1 MFEKIRLINQLL
13 SNFRRDGC
21 EELPLVMN
29 VMLENLSI
37 VVNYICAATKFPP
50 WVFRPERIYVVCIL
64 ICFQATAHGK
74 VMFSQMS
81 VYLGGGGLFGPMCFS
96 LLSQASV
103 CLGGR
108 GRVVSPVSPM
118 CFPVDMEVWDTVGKW
133 AVCILLEY
141 FLVTACKQSVQQ
153 AGGTHPTRMHSC

>member
-50 WVFRPERIYVVCIL
+50 WVFRPEWIYVVCIL

-74 VMFSQMS
+74 VVFTN
-81 VYLGGGGLFGPMCFS
+81 
-96 LLSQASV
+96 V
-103 CLGGR
+103 CLPGGALR
-108 GRVVSPVSPM
+108 SHVLQLAFVVPSAESVPAPRFEPGTSDSKAKTIPLHKRV
-118 CFPVDMEVWDTVGKW
+118 
-133 AVCILLEY
+133 
-141 FLVTACKQSVQQ
+141 
-153 AGGTHPTRMHSC
+153 